1 MKRLTTLLFCLFLT
15 IPQAKAQNVILLI
28 ADGAGP
34 QHLECT
40 AKENSLFLKTIT
52 PTGKIITRSHSH
64 EITDSA
70 ASATAYSC
78 GLKTI
83 NGYLGMD
90 NNEKPCQTLA
100 ELSSSLDYQTI
111 IRTSDIVTGATPAA
125 FYAHTNSRYNT
136 KEINSYLEKASQQM
150 DIKSVKHIDSEI
162 KSILTNLNNTNKK
175 FFLMVE
181 ESETDKQSHANN
193 LKQMKQAFIRFDN
206 AVKEAYLFAQQNKNT
221 TVIVLADHET
231 GGLNSDCKYT
241 SNNHTNTPILYYA
254 FGQQASLFTEPM
266 LDNTKINHKIKS
278 ILTEQH

>member
-1 MKRLTTLLFCLFLT
+1 MKKLATLLFCLFLAN
-15 IPQAKAQNVILLI
+15 PEAKAQNIILLI

-40 AKENSLFLKTIT
+40 AKENSLFLKKHT

-70 ASATAYSC
+70 ASATAYAC

-90 NNEKPCQTLA
+90 KDKKSCQSLA
-100 ELSSSLDYQTI
+100 EFSLSKEYKVI
-111 IRTSDIVTGATPAA
+111 IRTSDVITGATPSA
-125 FYAHTNSRYNT
+125 FYAHTSSRNNL
-136 KEINSYLEKASQQM
+136 KEITSHLKKASQQM
-150 DIKSVKHIDSEI
+150 DIKSVQHIDSEI
-162 KSILTNLNNTNKK
+162 KSILSNLTNKNEK
-175 FFLMVE
+175 FFLIVE

-193 LKQMKQAFIRFDN
+193 INQMKQAFVRFDN
-206 AVKEAYLFAQQNKNT
+206 AVKEAYSFAQQNKNT

-231 GGLNSDCKYT
+231 GGLNGDCVYT
-241 SNNHTNTPILYYA
+241 SNSHTDTPILYYA
-254 FGQQASLFTEPM
+254 FGQHASLFTEPV

-278 ILTEQH
+278 ILAQIN